1 MDRLQLL
8 HTLLADQPQD
18 PFLNHALALEEI
30 KLGHDPEAR
39 RLFESLL
46 ALNPDYVG
54 SYYHLGKLLE
64 RQGEEPK
71 ALEVYEKGMAT
82 AKKLGDQHA
91 LGELRAAYDNLS
103 E

>member
-1 MDRLQLL
+1 MDRLQHL

-30 KLGHDPEAR
+30 KLGRDPEAR

-46 ALNPDYVG
+46 ELHPDYVG

-64 RQGEEPK
+64 RQGDAPT
-71 ALEVYEKGMAT
+71 ALEVYERGMKT

-91 LGELRAAYDNLS
+91 LNELRAAYDNLS